1 MLAPWVL
8 FLRVMIVTSSM
19 PALAWTAVPAL
30 TPVPTALS
38 APLNNRARKTT
49 KRVTGE
55 RPPDTRKHTVLPVSI
70 RLKSTEKTPA
80 CVSMWA
86 FLQPISAR
94 IYFGKTASHRK
105 RARFVQ
111 SRGASPQ
118 AYWMSV
124 KAAQRWGCAKRAFY
138 GVCFLMPGG
147 LTGVLFYETVEKAC
161 YCEPV
166 RAAKQVPLGYTLA
179 RQSVSKT
186 YKSCAFRRFLP
197 EKMRIPTSLRAAKQ
211 VPLGY
216 SSE

>member
-1 MLAPWVL
+1 
-8 FLRVMIVTSSM
+8 
-19 PALAWTAVPAL
+19 
-30 TPVPTALS
+30 
-38 APLNNRARKTT
+38 
-49 KRVTGE
+49 
-55 RPPDTRKHTVLPVSI
+55 
-70 RLKSTEKTPA
+70 
-80 CVSMWA
+80 MWA

-161 YCEPV
+161 HCEPV
-166 RAAKQVPLGYTLA
+166 LTLA

-197 EKMRIPTSLRAAKQ
+197 EKITDSHVASRREASALGVLLGMTGAGFIDTLKKERPAGRSFLCMCVYLLR
-211 VPLGY
+211 Y
-216 SSE
+216 SSMDLAPSLPAPMARMTVAAPVTASPPAYTA

>member
-1 MLAPWVL
+1 MA
-8 FLRVMIVTSSM
+8 RR
-19 PALAWTAVPAL
+19 
-30 TPVPTALS
+30 S
-38 APLNNRARKTT
+38 ATNCCMCITEN
-49 KRVTGE
+49 KRISKIKPGAE

-105 RARFVQ
+105 RARLVQ

-124 KAAQRWGCAKRAFY
+124 KAAQRRGCAKRAFC

-147 LTGVLFYETVEKAC
+147 LSAGLCCGAGGGRGQRSGSHLEEEGSFFAGCAAAGEGMRSDA
-161 YCEPV
+161 V
-166 RAAKQVPLGYTLA
+166 RYLLRGLYATAKTRRVIAMLGSMYA
-179 RQSVSKT
+179 R
-186 YKSCAFRRFLP
+186 L
-197 EKMRIPTSLRAAKQ
+197 
-211 VPLGY
+211 Y
-216 SSE
+216 SRE

>member
-1 MLAPWVL
+1 
-8 FLRVMIVTSSM
+8 M
-19 PALAWTAVPAL
+19 PAPRCCIRRSPQTEISGYESR
-30 TPVPTALS
+30 LS
-38 APLNNRARKTT
+38 K
-49 KRVTGE
+49 KRSTQ

-105 RARFVQ
+105 RARLVQ

-124 KAAQRWGCAKRAFY
+124 KAAQRRGYAKRAFC

-147 LTGVLFYETVEKAC
+147 LKGTCFLRDAVPYNALPKTTTPGLRPPGIRKHTPQKARLAQPHRCAALTDIQYACGDAPRLCTKRALFRCEAVLPK
-161 YCEPV
+161 
-166 RAAKQVPLGYTLA
+166 
-179 RQSVSKT
+179 
-186 YKSCAFRRFLP
+186 
-197 EKMRIPTSLRAAKQ
+197 
-211 VPLGY
+211 
-216 SSE
+216 